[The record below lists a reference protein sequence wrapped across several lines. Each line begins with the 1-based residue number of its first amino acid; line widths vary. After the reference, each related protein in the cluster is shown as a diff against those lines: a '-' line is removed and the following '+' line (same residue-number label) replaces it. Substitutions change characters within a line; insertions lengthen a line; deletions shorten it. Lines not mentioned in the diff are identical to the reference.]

1 MIEKVNIHQ
10 IQSFTETTSR
20 KQPNNAPAFND
31 KDADLS
37 VRVDY
42 ASFID
47 KAMKIPQTD
56 SQDVEKAKKLLISGE
71 LEKPENFLKAAKNIV
86 TFGI

>member
-10 IQSFTETTSR
+10 IQSFPETTSR
-20 KQPNNAPAFND
+20 KRSDNAPAFND
-31 KDADLS
+31 KDADVS

-47 KAMKIPQTD
+47 EAMKIPQTD
-56 SQDVEKAKKLLISGE
+56 TQDIEKAKKLLISGE
-71 LEKPENFLKAAKNIV
+71 LEKPENFIKAAKYIV